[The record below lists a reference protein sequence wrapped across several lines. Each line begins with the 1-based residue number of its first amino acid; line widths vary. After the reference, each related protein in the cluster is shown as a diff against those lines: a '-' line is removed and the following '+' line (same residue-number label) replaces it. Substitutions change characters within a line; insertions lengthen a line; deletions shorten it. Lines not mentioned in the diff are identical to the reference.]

1 MTIKRFITIVV
12 TLASLLV
19 AESNADAQL
28 LKNLLKKSNTET
40 KATVTPTSN
49 GKAAGAA
56 LKSLYS
62 QYKTDGKLDMSN
74 LSNIMN
80 LTTLATNVQGL
91 KGQTDKSAFYKDFA
105 SGLILGS
112 GSLVTAKNSSNVMSG
127 LTSLVN
133 NVDLSGLIKTKAA
146 ETTAAV
152 SEKTAATAA
161 TAATALS
168 NASDIA
174 DSVTNILNIFKK

>member
-1 MTIKRFITIVV
+1 MTMKRIITLVV
-12 TLASLLV
+12 TLVAFLSV
-19 AESNADAQL
+19 AEFHAEAQF
-28 LKNLLKKSNTET
+28 LKNLFKKSET
-40 KATVTPTSN
+40 KTTTVSPTVN
-49 GKAAGAA
+49 GQAAGAA

-112 GSLVTAKNSSNVMSG
+112 GSLVTAKNSPNVMSG

-152 SEKTAATAA
+152 SEKTAATTA

>member
-1 MTIKRFITIVV
+1 MKRIITLVV
-12 TLASLLV
+12 TLVAFLSV
-19 AESNADAQL
+19 AEFHAEAQF
-28 LKNLLKKSNTET
+28 LKNLFKKSET
-40 KATVTPTSN
+40 KTTTVSPTVN
-49 GKAAGAA
+49 GQAAGAA
-56 LKSLYS
+56 LKSLYG
-62 QYKTDGKLDMSN
+62 QYKVDGKLDMSN
-74 LSNIMN
+74 LTNIMN

-91 KGQTDKSAFYKDFA
+91 KDQTDKSAFYKDFA

-133 NVDLSGLIKTKAA
+133 NVDLSGLIKTKSA

>member
-1 MTIKRFITIVV
+1 MTMKRIITLVV
-12 TLASLLV
+12 TLVAFLSV
-19 AESNADAQL
+19 AEFHAEAQF
-28 LKNLLKKSNTET
+28 LKNLFKKSET
-40 KATVTPTSN
+40 KTTTVSPTVN
-49 GKAAGAA
+49 GQAAGAA
-56 LKSLYS
+56 LKSLYG
-62 QYKTDGKLDMSN
+62 QYKVDGKLDMSN

-146 ETTAAV
+146 ETTADV

>member
-1 MTIKRFITIVV
+1 MKRIITLVV
-12 TLASLLV
+12 TLVAFLSV
-19 AESNADAQL
+19 AEFHAEAQF
-28 LKNLLKKSNTET
+28 LKNLFKKSET
-40 KATVTPTSN
+40 KTTTVSPTVN
-49 GKAAGAA
+49 GQAAGAA
-56 LKSLYS
+56 LKSLYG
-62 QYKTDGKLDMSN
+62 QYKVDGKLDMSN

-133 NVDLSGLIKTKAA
+133 NVDLSGLIKTKSA

>member
-1 MTIKRFITIVV
+1 MKRIITLVV
-12 TLASLLV
+12 TLVAFLSV
-19 AESNADAQL
+19 AEFHAEAQF
-28 LKNLLKKSNTET
+28 LKNLFKKSET
-40 KATVTPTSN
+40 KTTTVSPTVN
-49 GKAAGAA
+49 GQAAGAA
-56 LKSLYS
+56 LKSLYG
-62 QYKTDGKLDMSN
+62 QYKVDGKLDMSN
-74 LSNIMN
+74 LTNIMN

-133 NVDLSGLIKTKAA
+133 NVDLSGLIKTKSA

>member
-1 MTIKRFITIVV
+1 MTMKRIITLVV
-12 TLASLLV
+12 TLVAFLSV
-19 AESNADAQL
+19 AEFHAEAQF
-28 LKNLLKKSNTET
+28 LKNLFKKSET
-40 KATVTPTSN
+40 KTTTVSPTVN
-49 GKAAGAA
+49 GQAAGAA
-56 LKSLYS
+56 LKSLYG
-62 QYKTDGKLDMSN
+62 QYKVDGKLDMSN
-74 LSNIMN
+74 LSNVMN

-133 NVDLSGLIKTKAA
+133 NVDLSGLIKTKSA

>member
-1 MTIKRFITIVV
+1 MTMKRIITLVV
-12 TLASLLV
+12 TLVAFLSV
-19 AESNADAQL
+19 AEFHAEAQF
-28 LKNLLKKSNTET
+28 LKNLFKKSET
-40 KATVTPTSN
+40 KTTTVSPTVN
-49 GKAAGAA
+49 GQAAGAA
-56 LKSLYS
+56 LKSLYG
-62 QYKTDGKLDMSN
+62 QYKVDGKLDMSN

-133 NVDLSGLIKTKAA
+133 NVDLSGLIKTKSA

>member
-1 MTIKRFITIVV
+1 MKRIITLVV
-12 TLASLLV
+12 TLVAFLSV
-19 AESNADAQL
+19 AEFHAEAQF
-28 LKNLLKKSNTET
+28 LKNLFKKSET
-40 KATVTPTSN
+40 KTTTVSPTVN
-49 GKAAGAA
+49 GQAAGAA
-56 LKSLYS
+56 LK
-62 QYKTDGKLDMSN
+62 QYKVDGKIDMSN

-91 KGQTDKSAFYKDFA
+91 KDQTDKSTFYKDFA

-133 NVDLSGLIKTKAA
+133 NVDLSGLIKTKSA

>member
-1 MTIKRFITIVV
+1 MKRIITLVV
-12 TLASLLV
+12 TLVAFLSV
-19 AESNADAQL
+19 AEFNAEAQF
-28 LKNLLKKSNTET
+28 LKNLFKKSET
-40 KATVTPTSN
+40 KTTTVSPTVN
-49 GKAAGAA
+49 GQAAGAA
-56 LKSLYS
+56 LKSLYG
-62 QYKTDGKLDMSN
+62 QYKVDGKLDMSN
-74 LSNIMN
+74 LTNIMN

-133 NVDLSGLIKTKAA
+133 NVDLSGLIKTKSA

>member
-1 MTIKRFITIVV
+1 MKRIITLVV
-12 TLASLLV
+12 TLVAFLSV
-19 AESNADAQL
+19 AEFHAEAQF
-28 LKNLLKKSNTET
+28 LKNLFKKSET
-40 KATVTPTSN
+40 KTTTVSPTVN
-49 GKAAGAA
+49 GQAAGAA
-56 LKSLYS
+56 LKSLYG
-62 QYKTDGKLDMSN
+62 QYKVDGKLDMSN

-133 NVDLSGLIKTKAA
+133 NVDLSGLIKTKEA
-146 ETTAAV
+146 ETTSAV

-174 DSVTNILNIFKK
+174 DSVTNILNILKK